1 MILLRFSQGK
11 NVGAGEGNYHLLKDI
26 CETYLLLK
34 FVLPSKSADC
44 WSQINLR
51 IVVKVVLEFPD
62 LEFR

>member
-1 MILLRFSQGK
+1 MMGQGK
-11 NVGAGEGNYHLLKDI
+11 ATTNLLKDI

-44 WSQINLR
+44 WSQTNLR